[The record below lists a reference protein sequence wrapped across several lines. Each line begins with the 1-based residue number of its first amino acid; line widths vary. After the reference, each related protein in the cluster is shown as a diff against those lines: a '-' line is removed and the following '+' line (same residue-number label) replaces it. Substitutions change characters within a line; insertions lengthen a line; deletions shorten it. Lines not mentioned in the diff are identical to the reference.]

1 MDKLTAMQAFVRV
14 VEAGTFTKAAD
25 NLGLPKP
32 TVTRLVQS
40 LESKLDTLL
49 LNRTTRRV
57 TVTQDGAAYYDRAVR
72 LLSEIDEL
80 ESSMSRA
87 KVNPRG
93 RLRID
98 VGSTVAQLLLIPALP
113 DFYARYP
120 QIQID
125 LGVSDRPV
133 DLIGENVDCV
143 LRGGELTDQSL
154 VARRIGE
161 FHLIVCA
168 APSYLK
174 RHGTPQHPAELEG
187 DGHQMVHYFS
197 HRTGRIHPFTFHK
210 DGETL
215 EVIGRH
221 SLSVNDSNANL
232 AAGLAGLGVVRT
244 GTFVAAPHFAS
255 GALVPLLLDWCT
267 DTIPIHVVYP
277 PNRHLSAKLRVFVD
291 WVAEL
296 FARSDL
302 IHRKCSLPRP
312 GCDATPAALPA
323 AGMRPAM
330 APTFAAL
337 QPPAQRAAERP
348 AGPTAGTPAYNP

>member
-1 MDKLTAMQAFVRV
+1 MAASCRVKMRGTRLHELYRESGSMDKLSAMQAFVRV

-40 LESKLDTLL
+40 LESQLDTLL

-87 KVNPRG
+87 KVSPRG

-98 VGSTVAQLLLIPALP
+98 VGSTVGQMLLIPNLP

-120 QIQID
+120 NIQID

-143 LRGGELTDQSL
+143 LRGGDLTDQSL
-154 VARRIGE
+154 VARRVGE
-161 FHLIVCA
+161 FHLIICA
-168 APSYLK
+168 SPSYLK
-174 RHGTPQHPAELEG
+174 RHGVPQHPTDLEG
-187 DGHQMVHYFS
+187 DRHQVVHYFS
-197 HRTGRIHPFTFHK
+197 HRTGRIYPFVFQK
-210 DGETL
+210 DKESL
-215 EVIGRH
+215 EVVGRH
-221 SLSVNDSNANL
+221 ALSVNDSNANL
-232 AAGLAGLGVVRT
+232 AAGLAGLGVIRT
-244 GTFVAAPHFAS
+244 GTFIAAPHFAT
-255 GALVPLLLDWCT
+255 GALVPLLLDWCVE
-267 DTIPIHVVYP
+267 TIPIHVVYP

-302 IHRKCSLPRP
+302 IQRKCGLPKVAVP
-312 GCDATPAALPA
+312 GLELEAI
-323 AGMRPAM
+323 
-330 APTFAAL
+330 
-337 QPPAQRAAERP
+337 
-348 AGPTAGTPAYNP
+348 TA